1 MVYFDFFLINVS
13 FERKPRNTTPTIAIN
28 PEDKLAK
35 PSEYTYATTPIN
47 TGPDS
52 PPASDISLHI
62 PKKLAGFFF
71 GDKSA
76 PRVITKPL
84 DIPLPKPANNA
95 DNN

>member
-1 MVYFDFFLINVS
+1 MINVS
-13 FERKPRNTTPTIAIN
+13 LERNPRNTTPTIAIN

-35 PSEYTYATTPIN
+35 PSEKTFARTPI
-47 TGPDS
+47 TAGPDA
-52 PPASDISLHI
+52 PPPSDISRHI

-84 DIPLPKPANNA
+84 DIPLPIPANN
-95 DNN
+95 DYNNNVL